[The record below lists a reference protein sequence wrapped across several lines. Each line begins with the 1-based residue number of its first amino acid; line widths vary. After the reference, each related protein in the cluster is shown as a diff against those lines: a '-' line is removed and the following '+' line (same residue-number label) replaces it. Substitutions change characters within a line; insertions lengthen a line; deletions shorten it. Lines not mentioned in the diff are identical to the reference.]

1 MQAIRGGDAASDMDR
16 IYRLQRHIYDASR
29 KFYLLGRDD
38 MLAGLDVPR
47 GGTILEVGCGTGRNL
62 ILAARRYPHARLY
75 GFDVSPA
82 MLETAAAS
90 IAKAGLSDRITLA
103 QGDASNFTGF
113 ALFGVSSF
121 DRVFISYAL
130 SMIPPWREA
139 VARAFAAIVPG
150 GSLHIVDFGEQSRLP
165 RAFRKGLR
173 AWLKKFS
180 VYPREDLE
188 RELEA
193 LAQRSGA
200 KLTLTRPFRD
210 YARSAVVRKGR

>member
-1 MQAIRGGDAASDMDR
+1 MQAIHGGDAASDMDR

-38 MLAGLDVPR
+38 MLKGLDVPR

-103 QGDASNFTGF
+103 QGDASDFTGF

-139 VARAFAAIVPG
+139 VTRAFAAVTPG

-188 RELEA
+188 RELEQ